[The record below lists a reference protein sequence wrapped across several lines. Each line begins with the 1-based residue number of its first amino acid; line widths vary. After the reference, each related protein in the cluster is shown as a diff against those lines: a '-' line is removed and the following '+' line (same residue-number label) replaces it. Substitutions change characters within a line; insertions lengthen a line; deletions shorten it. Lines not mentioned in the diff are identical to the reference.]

1 MLLLLVLNYEGG
13 RKMYKV
19 QVNKDRCRNHIQYD
33 WWKYLVG
40 GLVTVFLWIMITE
53 FNKPRMPP
61 DKKIELFLVG
71 DYILDDSIDSISD
84 DILEDF
90 PHLLDV
96 HVQNIPLGVDMETDY
111 LGRQKLMVM
120 LGSQTGDL
128 YVFDRDEFKQIAEQG
143 VFVPLDD
150 FITENKDLIGDRDLE
165 MHRATIFEEDAEVTV
180 EHYFG
185 IPMGDIE
192 LFDNTGFDVSD
203 KLIGIMSYS
212 KNQTT
217 AFDVLKWILNDGSI
231 N

>member
-1 MLLLLVLNYEGG
+1 
-13 RKMYKV
+13 
-19 QVNKDRCRNHIQYD
+19 
-33 WWKYLVG
+33 
-40 GLVTVFLWIMITE
+40 
-53 FNKPRMPP
+53 
-61 DKKIELFLVG
+61 
-71 DYILDDSIDSISD
+71 
-84 DILEDF
+84 
-90 PHLLDV
+90 
-96 HVQNIPLGVDMETDY
+96 
-111 LGRQKLMVM
+111 
-120 LGSQTGDL
+120 
-128 YVFDRDEFKQIAEQG
+128 
-143 VFVPLDD
+143 
-150 FITENKDLIGDRDLE
+150 